1 MILASR
7 TRASIGFRP
16 TGAPHRAVDG
26 DLDPRVRAGQVV
38 VSMPLRNTQTWP
50 DQPPQ
55 ILRPGAFILSADS
68 ALLNLSLRLVGAVI
82 RLREPDG
89 RP

>member
-1 MILASR
+1 
-7 TRASIGFRP
+7 
-16 TGAPHRAVDG
+16 VDG